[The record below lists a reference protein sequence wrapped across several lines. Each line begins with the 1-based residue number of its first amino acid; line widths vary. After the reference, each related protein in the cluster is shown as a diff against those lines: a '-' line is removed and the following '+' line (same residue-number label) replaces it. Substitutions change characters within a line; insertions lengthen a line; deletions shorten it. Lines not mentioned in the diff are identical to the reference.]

1 MILDRRVT
9 LALIFA
15 LAMETAGGLIWA
27 GQASQRLADVERNL
41 MAQSALTE
49 RIARLEEKAND
60 MRAALVRIERALENS
75 RGRR

>member
-9 LALIFA
+9 LASIFA

-27 GQASQRLADVERNL
+27 AQASQRLADVERNL